1 MRGIV
6 FDVRCTV
13 LEASVH
19 SKEEGLNVCS
29 ECYSMYKQRSR
40 PREGKSCVL
49 SRNRSIPA
57 INRVVFTKGKQDN
70 GKARSEC

>member
-6 FDVRCTV
+6 FGVRCAV

-19 SKEEGLNVCS
+19 SNEEGLNLYS
-29 ECYSMYKQRSR
+29 ECYPMYKQRSR
-40 PREGKSCVL
+40 LREGKSCVL

-57 INRVVFTKGKQDN
+57 INRVVFNKGKQDD